1 MRCGLQ
7 VLQQRGTRL
16 IGRITRWLV
25 LIVTILVLNS
35 PIIFTIV
42 TSFKRPVDIT
52 AFPPTWLFSP
62 TLEHYGEVLSDPE
75 LDFPRYL
82 FNSTSIAFGGT
93 FLAISLSFPA
103 AYAIAR
109 LGRGRLVMPIVTNL
123 RSIPLVIFAI
133 PFYLMFQAL
142 GLLDTRSGLAL
153 IAGIIN
159 LPLALLLFVG
169 FLQEL
174 PRELE
179 EAARVDGATTWQILR
194 FIMVPLAQPIL
205 LAVGILSFI
214 YAWNEFLF
222 GLILSTRNA
231 TPVTVGATLFITS
244 WGVRWG
250 ATAAA
255 MVLSV
260 LPPML
265 LGLLC
270 YRFLGRAVLSGIVKG
285 D

>member
-1 MRCGLQ
+1 MLSRREMRL
-7 VLQQRGTRL
+7 VIRML
-16 IGRITRWLV
+16 RWVV
-25 LIVTILVLNS
+25 LIVTVFVLNS

-42 TSFKRPVDIT
+42 TSLKRTVDIT
-52 AFPPTWLFSP
+52 AFPPAWLFSP
-62 TLEHYGEVLSDPE
+62 TLDHYQEVLSDPS
-75 LDFPRYL
+75 LDFPRFL
-82 FNSTSIAFGGT
+82 FNSMSIALGGT
-93 FLAISLSFPA
+93 LLAIFLSFPA
-103 AYAIAR
+103 AYSIAR
-109 LGRGRLVMPIVTNL
+109 LGRGRPLLPIVTNL
-123 RSIPLVIFAI
+123 RSIPLVVFAI
-133 PFYLMFQAL
+133 PFYLMFQAA
-142 GLLDTRSGLAL
+142 GLLDTRFGLAL
-153 IAGIIN
+153 IACVIN

-179 EAARVDGATTWQILR
+179 EAARVDGATTWQMLR
-194 FIMVPLAQPIL
+194 SIMIPLARPAL

-214 YAWNEFLF
+214 YSWNEFLF

-265 LGLLC
+265 LGLFC
-270 YRFLGRAVLSGIVKG
+270 YRFLGRAVVSGAIKS
-285 D
+285 